1 MLCICKRGGFSDM
14 AGANW
19 DWARETVDTLAEQG
33 IIKGYSDG
41 TYQPNNSVTNQEAFT
56 LFARIVGVNDAIN
69 ADAVAAAQEEYKDVA
84 AKYNTYATKELCYML
99 YRGIFTQAEID
110 TYLGE
115 ATKNNELKRHEAAIL
130 ITKVRTAK
138 TKVKNTVMYV
148 FDFTDADEIP
158 VASKGYVDFV
168 KKKGIMQGMEDNKF
182 SPNTSVTRAQVA
194 IMLKRRWM

>member
-1 MLCICKRGGFSDM
+1 M
-14 AGANW
+14 
-19 DWARETVDTLAEQG
+19 
-33 IIKGYSDG
+33 
-41 TYQPNNSVTNQEAFT
+41 
-56 LFARIVGVNDAIN
+56 GVNDAIN

-138 TKVKNTVMYV
+138 TR
-148 FDFTDADEIP
+148 
-158 VASKGYVDFV
+158 SK
-168 KKKGIMQGMEDNKF
+168 IQ
-182 SPNTSVTRAQVA
+182 
-194 IMLKRRWM
+194 

>member
-1 MLCICKRGGFSDM
+1 MEIQRRNGNEKDSCTHNGVRTYADMLCICKLRRASLTWRGPTG
-14 AGANW
+14 

-115 ATKNNELKRHEAAIL
+115 ATK
-130 ITKVRTAK
+130 
-138 TKVKNTVMYV
+138 
-148 FDFTDADEIP
+148 
-158 VASKGYVDFV
+158 
-168 KKKGIMQGMEDNKF
+168 IM
-182 SPNTSVTRAQVA
+182 S
-194 IMLKRRWM
+194 